1 MARVKIARLWRSAH
15 IPIKVVALSFV
26 PSSRFI
32 ILKQTNNFL
41 SLNLW
46 CYFVVL
52 NFVWNAWSLWND
64 LTSWEVPWPLEC
76 QEWVKQRLER
86 ALIVGFGVK
95 FLAALLAPPMKQLKN
110 EDDVCV
116 HPDLEFWTWPISYC
130 DHTKTWAFGIF
141 FGHWASAEPCL
152 YASYNLLRGN
162 H

>member
-32 ILKQTNNFL
+32 ILKQTNNFS

-86 ALIVGFGVK
+86 ALIVEFGVK
-95 FLAALLAPPMKQLKN
+95 FLAALLSPPEEATEKWGWRMRTSWPRIL
-110 EDDVCV
+110 DVA
-116 HPDLEFWTWPISYC
+116 HF
-130 DHTKTWAFGIF
+130 
-141 FGHWASAEPCL
+141 
-152 YASYNLLRGN
+152 LLRSHKNVGVWDIFRPLGVSGTLPICEL
-162 H
+162 